1 MKKSLLSA
9 LLLGVTVLSGCTT
22 TPCCN
27 APAAAI
33 APPAATVP
41 PAAIASPCGAATCAV
56 EPVVR
61 RLMATGYG
69 NSGSY
74 NPYTTGQAKLMAMR
88 AAKVDAYRNL
98 AEQVHGVRVW
108 GNTAVSSFVAQ
119 NDVVRTYVDSF
130 IRGAR
135 VVSVSA
141 MADSNYEAT
150 VELELTASFFDC
162 FAASGRC
169 ANSPMTSS
177 VAPSVTY
184 TSY

>member
-1 MKKSLLSA
+1 MKRFLPPII
-9 LLLGVTVLSGCTT
+9 LGLTFLSGCAT

-27 APAAAI
+27 APAA
-33 APPAATVP
+33 VVVG
-41 PAAIASPCGAATCAV
+41 PCGTTACATEAV
-56 EPVVR
+56 GR
-61 RLMATGYG
+61 KLMATGYG
-69 NSGSY
+69 NAGSY
-74 NPYTTGQAKLMAMR
+74 GQYTPGQAKLMAMR

-108 GNTAVSSFVAQ
+108 GNTVVSSFVAQ

-141 MADSNYEAT
+141 IADGNYEAT
-150 VELELTASFFDC
+150 VELELTSSFFDC
-162 FAASGRC
+162 FASSGRC
-169 ANSPMTSS
+169 ATHPMTSGI
-177 VAPSVTY
+177 APSATY